1 VLKIIAKKVVVK
13 MGMLSKAIKSDIL
26 TGNVKYKNSQEK
38 IGEVIEYN
46 EDTRSC
52 TVALTTRDCINSVLY
67 DVICQLDAEG
77 NKIPWDP
84 KPGDFVRVT
93 EQYKRLVIVG
103 KVDLNKMNTT
113 AMELFNDIYP
123 DNTGGGCGTIGLM

>member
-1 VLKIIAKKVVVK
+1 

-26 TGNVKYKNSQEK
+26 TGNVKYKNGQEK

-52 TVALTTRDCINSVLY
+52 TVALTTRDGINSVIY

-84 KPGDFVRVT
+84 KPGDFVRVN
-93 EQYKRLVIVG
+93 EQYKRFTIVG

>member
-1 VLKIIAKKVVVK
+1 

-52 TVALTTRDCINSVLY
+52 TVALTTRDGINSVIY

-93 EQYKRLVIVG
+93 EQYKRFTIVG
-103 KVDLNKMNTT
+103 KVDLNKMNTA